1 MGKGACLG
9 PPMEIGMSFSF
20 LDLSEERLILCTVF
34 RTIKKKRNLTSR
46 EIAARMELPLR
57 TYEQFESGSGR
68 ILLGQVQSF
77 AQATDSD
84 PFAILLA
91 VMYRSPDFALHC
103 ADNKFPLII
112 TMAMEQFAQDMGS
125 DLTLLEPLNVIT
137 GCQRYLAE
145 LKKKIA
151 DDELTVLKWLSGK
164 RGYID
169 LGRLSLR
176 GFRQNKR

>member
-1 MGKGACLG
+1 
-9 PPMEIGMSFSF
+9 MSFSF
-20 LDLSEERLILCTVF
+20 LDLSEERDILCKVF
-34 RTIKKKRNLTSR
+34 RAIKKKRNLTSR
-46 EIAARMELPLR
+46 EIADSMGLALR

-68 ILLGQVQSF
+68 ILFGQIQKFSE
-77 AQATDSD
+77 ATDSD

-91 VMYRSPDFALHC
+91 VMYRTPEFAVHC

-112 TMAMEQFAQDMGS
+112 TMSIERFAEDMGS
-125 DLTLLEPLNVIT
+125 DVSLLEPLNVIT

-151 DDELTVLKWLSGK
+151 DDELTVSKWLNGK

-176 GFRQNKR
+176 GFRRTKRREAP